1 MSLKF
6 ILISGI
12 ETAKCFGGG
21 LKGNALFM
29 HFSRHIKPGAK
40 LILDALA
47 RGEDPLETVTVDG
60 VTRDPRS
67 SKS

>member
-6 ILISGI
+6 ILMSGI

-47 RGEDPLETVTVDG
+47 RGEDPLETVTIDG
-60 VTRDPRS
+60 VTRNPRS
-67 SKS
+67 KS

>member
-6 ILISGI
+6 ILMSGI

-47 RGEDPLETVTVDG
+47 RGEDPFETVTVDG